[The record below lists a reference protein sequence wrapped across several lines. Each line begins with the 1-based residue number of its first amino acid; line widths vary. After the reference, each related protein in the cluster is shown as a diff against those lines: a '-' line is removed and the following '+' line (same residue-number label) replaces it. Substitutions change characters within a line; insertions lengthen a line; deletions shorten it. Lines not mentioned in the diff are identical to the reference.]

1 MILEPIKPQVL
12 ATRVIPQVDPQLAKE
27 LGLAPHHRSVGMIT
41 CTIDDALYAALD
53 AGTKAAAVDV
63 VYAKSFYAGAAHAS
77 GPFSGEIIGIYAAED
92 PEEISSGLQAAL
104 RYLADEAWFFSADE
118 DNALGFFPHVIPSV
132 GRYLAG
138 VAGVPPGTPMAYLI
152 APPIEAVLA
161 LDQALKV
168 ADVEMKV
175 FWAPPSETNFAGGL
189 LVGELPAVEAAAAAF
204 QETVLELAATPRRID
219 PAPRVEALTEKL
231 GASLVGGASAP
242 RFGPE
247 GPPTAPY
254 RLHDSGLELGEKP
267 PGYTH
272 LFDDRSL
279 VRKDH
284 PVIRMR
290 GCLDLLQAQVIDAAV
305 AAGAEGHADVQEE
318 LTEIL
323 GYLRGLMAAE
333 VTGRPV
339 PELTVAGFSAE
350 ELHAISHDTTRYLGV
365 GWVLPDPSMGPAV
378 AKLNLLRA
386 QTRDAERIA
395 QAALAASDHV
405 APAAKERFL
414 HGLNRLS
421 NVLYVLTCK
430 LVGRIRAN

>member
-1 MILEPIKPQVL
+1 MILEPIKPEAL

-27 LGLAPHHRSVGMIT
+27 LGLEPHHRSVGMIT
-41 CTIDDALYAALD
+41 CSIDDSLYAALD
-53 AGTKAAAVDV
+53 EGTKAAAVDV

-92 PEEISSGLQAAL
+92 PEIISSGLQAAL
-104 RYLADEAWFFSADE
+104 RYLENEAWFYSADE
-118 DNALGFFPHVIPSV
+118 RGELGFFPHVIPSV
-132 GRYLAG
+132 GRYLAEM
-138 VAGVPPGTPMAYLI
+138 AGVTPGTPMAYLI

-175 FWAPPSETNFAGGL
+175 FWAPPSETNFSGGL
-189 LVGELPAVEAAAAAF
+189 LVGDLPAVEAAAAAF
-204 QETVLELAATPRRID
+204 QETVLELAGTPQRID
-219 PAPRVEALTEKL
+219 PAPTVEALAEKL
-231 GASLVGGASAP
+231 GSATLL
-242 RFGPE
+242 RSSSSE
-247 GPPTAPY
+247 GPAAATAPY
-254 RLHDSGLELGEKP
+254 RIHGSGLEISEKP

-272 LFDDRSL
+272 LFDNRSL

-290 GCLDLLQAQVIDAAV
+290 GCMDLLQAQVIDAAV
-305 AAGAEGHADVQEE
+305 AAGGEGHDDVREE
-318 LTEIL
+318 LSEVL
-323 GYLRGLMAAE
+323 RYLRDLMAAE

-339 PELTVAGFSAE
+339 PELSIAGFSGD

-386 QTRDAERIA
+386 QARDAELTA
-395 QAALAASDHV
+395 QEALTAGDHMT
-405 APAAKERFL
+405 PAARERLL

-421 NVLYVLTCK
+421 NALYVLTCK
-430 LVGRIRAN
+430 LVGRHSSS

>member
-12 ATRVIPQVDPQLAKE
+12 ATRVIPQVEAQLAKE

-41 CTIDDALYAALD
+41 CSIDDSLYAALD

-92 PEEISSGLQAAL
+92 PEIISSGLQAAL
-104 RYLADEAWFFSADE
+104 RYLADEAWFYSADA
-118 DNALGFFPHVIPSV
+118 DNTLGFFPHVIPSV
-132 GRYLAG
+132 GRYLAD
-138 VAGVPPGTPMAYLI
+138 VAGVAPGTPMAYLI

-189 LVGELPAVEAAAAAF
+189 LVGDLPAVEAAAAAF
-204 QETVLELAATPRRID
+204 QETVLELAAVPQRID
-219 PAPRVEALTEKL
+219 PAPKVEALTEKL
-231 GASLVGGASAP
+231 GSS
-242 RFGPE
+242 
-247 GPPTAPY
+247 TSTSTNTSTY
-254 RLHDSGLELGEKP
+254 RIHGSGLELGEKP

-272 LFDDRSL
+272 LFDNHSL

-284 PVIRMR
+284 PVIRLR
-290 GCLDLLQAQVIDAAV
+290 GCMDLLQAQVIDAAV
-305 AAGAEGHADVQEE
+305 AAGTEGHDDVRTE

-323 GYLRGLMAAE
+323 RYLRDLMAAE

-339 PELTVAGFSAE
+339 PELQVAGFSGA

-386 QTRDAERIA
+386 QTRDAEITA
-395 QAALAASDHV
+395 QEALAAADHMT
-405 APAAKERFL
+405 PAARERLL

-430 LVGRIRAN
+430 LVGRTQPSS

>member
-1 MILEPIKPQVL
+1 MILEPIKPEVL

-27 LGLAPHHRSVGMIT
+27 LGLARHHRSVGMIT
-41 CTIDDALYAALD
+41 CTIDDSLYAALD

-92 PEEISSGLQAAL
+92 PEIISSGLQAAL
-104 RYLADEAWFFSADE
+104 RYLAAEAWFFSADA
-118 DNALGFFPHVIPSV
+118 DNSLGFFPHVIPSV
-132 GRYLAG
+132 GRYLADMAG
-138 VAGVPPGTPMAYLI
+138 VAPGTPMAYLI

-189 LVGELPAVEAAAAAF
+189 LVGDLPAVEAAASAF
-204 QETVLELAATPRRID
+204 QETVLELAAVPQRID
-219 PAPRVEALTEKL
+219 PAPQVEALTEKL
-231 GASLVGGASAP
+231 GSA
-242 RFGPE
+242 
-247 GPPTAPY
+247 TATATATATY
-254 RLHDSGLELGEKP
+254 RIHGSGLELGEKP

-272 LFDDRSL
+272 LFDNHSL

-284 PVIRMR
+284 PVIRLR
-290 GCLDLLQAQVIDAAV
+290 GCMDLLQAHVIDAAV
-305 AAGAEGHADVQEE
+305 TAGGEGHDDVREE
-318 LTEIL
+318 LTEVL
-323 GYLRGLMAAE
+323 RYLRDLMAAE

-339 PELTVAGFSAE
+339 PELRVAGFSGE

-365 GWVLPDPSMGPAV
+365 GWVLPDPSMGAAV

-386 QTRDAERIA
+386 QARDAEITA
-395 QAALAASDHV
+395 QEALAAGDHM
-405 APAAKERFL
+405 APAAQERLL

-430 LVGRIRAN
+430 LVGRTQPSS

>member
-1 MILEPIKPQVL
+1 MILEPIKPEVL
-12 ATRVIPQVDPQLAKE
+12 ATRVIPQVEPQLAKE

-41 CTIDDALYAALD
+41 CSIDDSLYAALD
-53 AGTKAAAVDV
+53 EGTKAAAVDV
-63 VYAKSFYAGAAHAS
+63 IYAKSFYAGAAHAS

-92 PEEISSGLQAAL
+92 PEIISSGLQAAL
-104 RYLADEAWFFSADE
+104 RYLTNDAWFYSADA

-132 GRYLAG
+132 GRYLADM
-138 VAGVPPGTPMAYLI
+138 AGVEPGTPMAYLI

-189 LVGELPAVEAAAAAF
+189 LVGDLPAVEAAALAF
-204 QETVLELAATPRRID
+204 QETVLELAAVPQRID
-219 PAPRVEALTEKL
+219 PAPKVEALTE
-231 GASLVGGASAP
+231 LVGGASAP
-242 RFGPE
+242 KFGPE
-247 GPPTAPY
+247 GPPTKPY
-254 RLHDSGLELGEKP
+254 RIHGSGLELGEKP

-272 LFDDRSL
+272 LFDNHSL

-284 PVIRMR
+284 PVIRLR
-290 GCLDLLQAQVIDAAV
+290 GCMDLLQAQVIDAAV
-305 AAGAEGHADVQEE
+305 AAGSEGHDDVRDE
-318 LTEIL
+318 LSEVL
-323 GYLRGLMAAE
+323 RYLRDLMASE

-339 PELTVAGFSAE
+339 PELSVAGFSGD

-365 GWVLPDPSMGPAV
+365 GWVLPDPSMGAAV

-386 QTRDAERIA
+386 QARDAELTA
-395 QAALAASDHV
+395 QEALAAGDHM
-405 APAAKERFL
+405 APAAQERLL

-421 NVLYVLTCK
+421 NTLYVLTCK
-430 LVGRIRAN
+430 LVGRVKED